1 MKTTHHF
8 LTSIIF
14 VFPRNFNF
22 EFLLSDI
29 MIINNKNPNEKIPFC
44 FEQKQASYS
53 FSINHFYS
61 TKRSPGV
68 SVQSFFG
75 FSWKRWKN
83 EHCKIIKHKPHKL
96 VNLMSNRIIK
106 IWNHNFYSMKIAKAG
121 KIMLDNLLQP
131 QEVDGVSFFTTIRI
145 MFFLFNFL
153 PIINIFTIDN

>member
-61 TKRSPGV
+61 TKRSLGV
-68 SVQSFFG
+68 YL
-75 FSWKRWKN
+75 FSLSLDSLEKDGRMN
-83 EHCKIIKHKPHKL
+83 IVKL
-96 VNLMSNRIIK
+96 
-106 IWNHNFYSMKIAKAG
+106 
-121 KIMLDNLLQP
+121 
-131 QEVDGVSFFTTIRI
+131 
-145 MFFLFNFL
+145 
-153 PIINIFTIDN
+153 